1 MAFWKQALLSL
12 ILVAAAALAWAK
24 FYPGS
29 AETLAGWGVTLPA
42 FLTSESA
49 AAPAPGQS
57 AGGNQGSGNRNRP
70 SQPVI
75 ASAVTEEIINDRL
88 SAIGTG
94 RALQTVAVMPY
105 AAGRLTEILVSSGAT
120 VKAGDTIARLD
131 AEGETIAVDR
141 AKFALDDATAKQ
153 ERMRTLRASNTATSV
168 QVTEAAL
175 AVDNARLALRD
186 AELALDRRAITAPI
200 SGVVGILPV
209 AAGNHVSAA
218 TEIARIDDRSEIL
231 IDFWVPER
239 YATLI
244 NVGETLKAA
253 SVARPADV
261 YDGEVSAL
269 DNRIDAAS
277 RTLQVQAKIKNSNDT
292 LRAGMSFQVTMQ
304 FPGDR
309 FPAVDPLAIQWG
321 SGGAFVWLVRDGVAA
336 RTEVRIIQRNTDTVL
351 VDAQLKPG
359 EIVVTEGIHAV
370 RDGAPVTVA
379 RVNGAATPQP
389 AAQTNVSSTGG

>member
-12 ILVAAAALAWAK
+12 ILVLAAALAWTK

-29 AETLAGWGVTLPA
+29 AQTLANWGVVLPA

-49 AAPAPGQS
+49 AAPAPSQN
-57 AGGNQGSGNRNRP
+57 AGGSPGAGQRSRP

-75 ASAVTEEIINDRL
+75 ASAVTEETINDRL

-94 RALQTVAVMPY
+94 RAKQTVAVVPY
-105 AAGRLTEILVSSGAT
+105 ASGRMTEILVSSGAT
-120 VKAGDTIARLD
+120 VNAGDVIARLD
-131 AEGETIAVDR
+131 SEGEAISVDR
-141 AKFALDDATAKQ
+141 AKFALDDAIAKQ
-153 ERMRTLRASNTATSV
+153 ERMRTLRSSNAATSV

-186 AELALDRRAITAPI
+186 AELALERRAITAPI

-209 AAGNHVSAA
+209 AAGNHVSAT

-239 YATLI
+239 YAALI

-253 SVARPADV
+253 SVARPADI
-261 YDGEVSAL
+261 YDGTISAL

-277 RTLQVQAKIKNSNDT
+277 RTLQVQARINNSDDT

-304 FPGDR
+304 FPGDSY
-309 FPAVDPLAIQWG
+309 PAVDPLAVQWG
-321 SGGAFVWLVRDGVAA
+321 SSGAFVWLVRDGTAS
-336 RTEVRIIQRNTDTVL
+336 RTDVRIIQRNTDTVL
-351 VDAQLKPG
+351 VDAALKPG
-359 EIVVTEGIHAV
+359 DIVVTEGVHAV
-370 RDGAPVTVA
+370 RDGGPVTIA
-379 RVNGAATPQP
+379 RVNGATAPQP
-389 AAQTNVSSTGG
+389 AASTDVSKNGG